1 MKKLL
6 EYYDIADL
14 SNMKAGVRGSKAGF
28 IRNLIMGRCSHHC
41 YIVTLLHCYM
51 LHVTLRISHPPH
63 AVRPPREAVGRQLRQ
78 VPYSASTE

>member
-28 IRNLIMGRCSHHC
+28 IRNLTMGKCSHHC
-41 YIVTLLHCYM
+41 YMLHCYIKDF
-51 LHVTLRISHPPH
+51 T
-63 AVRPPREAVGRQLRQ
+63 
-78 VPYSASTE
+78 STSRSSTTS

>member
-28 IRNLIMGRCSHHC
+28 IRNLTMVRCSHHC
-41 YIVTLLHCYM
+41 YIVTCYM
-51 LHVTLRISHPPH
+51 LH
-63 AVRPPREAVGRQLRQ
+63 
-78 VPYSASTE
+78 

>member
-28 IRNLIMGRCSHHC
+28 IRNLTMGRYSHHC
-41 YIVTLLHCYM
+41 YIVTCYM
-51 LHVTLRISHPPH
+51 LH
-63 AVRPPREAVGRQLRQ
+63 
-78 VPYSASTE
+78 

>member
-28 IRNLIMGRCSHHC
+28 IRNLTMGRYSHHC
-41 YIVTLLHCYM
+41 YIVTLLHVTCYIKDF
-51 LHVTLRISHPPH
+51 TSIS
-63 AVRPPREAVGRQLRQ
+63 RS
-78 VPYSASTE
+78 SAIS

>member
-28 IRNLIMGRCSHHC
+28 IRNLSMGRCSHHC
-41 YIVTLLHCYM
+41 YIVTCYIKDF
-51 LHVTLRISHPPH
+51 T
-63 AVRPPREAVGRQLRQ
+63 
-78 VPYSASTE
+78 STSRSSTTS

>member
-14 SNMKAGVRGSKAGF
+14 SNMKAGVKGSKAGF
-28 IRNLIMGRCSHHC
+28 IRNLTMGRCSHHC

-51 LHVTLRISHPPH
+51 LH
-63 AVRPPREAVGRQLRQ
+63 
-78 VPYSASTE
+78 